1 MIPTL
6 QDFHDELVR
15 EGKYEAADLI
25 AQAIV
30 ALGGAQASASSG
42 GTGNGP
48 PPGN

>member
-30 ALGGAQASASSG
+30 ALGGAHAQSG
-42 GTGNGP
+42 GNGSGNP
-48 PPGN
+48 PKDG